1 MYAVFL
7 ADGVTSRQNV
17 DADDL
22 PRRLAATEQA
32 RQILGIATNTFLG
45 LPDNQLDSVPL
56 IKVIQPLEQVIRKI
70 EPQVIY
76 THHYG
81 DLDVDH
87 SITSQAVMTACRPA
101 PNASVK
107 DIYTFEVMSSTEWG
121 SVGLL
126 PFLPNLFVNIAGYLT
141 TKLKA
146 LEAYALE
153 MRPTPHS
160 RSIDHLNTLALHR
173 GHCIGV
179 DKAEAFM
186 VQRVVR

>member
-1 MYAVFL
+1 M
-7 ADGVTSRQNV
+7 GQCWI
-17 DADDL
+17 
-22 PRRLAATEQA
+22 AA
-32 RQILGIATNTFLG
+32 I
-45 LPDNQLDSVPL
+45 
-56 IKVIQPLEQVIRKI
+56 
-70 EPQVIY
+70 
-76 THHYG
+76 
-81 DLDVDH
+81 
-87 SITSQAVMTACRPA
+87 
-101 PNASVK
+101 
-107 DIYTFEVMSSTEWG
+107 
-121 SVGLL
+121 
-126 PFLPNLFVNIAGYLT
+126 LPNLFVNISGYLT